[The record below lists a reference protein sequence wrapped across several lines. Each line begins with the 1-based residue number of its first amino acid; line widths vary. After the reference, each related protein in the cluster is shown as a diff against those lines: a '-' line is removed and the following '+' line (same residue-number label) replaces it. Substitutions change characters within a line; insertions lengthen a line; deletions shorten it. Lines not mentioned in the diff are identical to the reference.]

1 MNRELTIEEQEKLL
15 ELLLVCIMY
24 LSIVSEPDNP
34 FVKHLGETDKDKAF
48 KILTE
53 TVNNLDFLIPLL
65 EDINFY
71 SKEVIEPKVD
81 LSKYL

>member
-1 MNRELTIEEQEKLL
+1 MIRELKKEEQEKLL

-34 FVKHLGETDKDKAF
+34 FVKYLGETDKEKAF
-48 KILTE
+48 KVLTD

-65 EDINFY
+65 DELTF
-71 SKEVIEPKVD
+71 EPKELTEPKED